1 MRIGI
6 DIRCLSEGRRTGIE
20 EYTINLLK
28 KIFAKDKRNEY
39 VLFFN
44 SWKKNIKVDLD
55 WCRQYSNVRI
65 KKFAFPNKI
74 LNLSLWYFR
83 WPKIDKLLGGVD
95 VFFAPNM
102 NFVALSKS
110 VKFVLTIHD
119 LSFEYFPETF
129 SWKRRWWHFFVNP
142 YYLIKR
148 ADKIIAVS
156 NSTKDDILKKY
167 KISSNKI
174 KVVYNGVSEK
184 MREVDRN
191 DFKLLKIKEKYNLP
205 FNFILFLGTF
215 EPRKNIVGL
224 VKSYELLRKKY
235 GEKAQRFKLVI
246 AGSSGWKSGKI
257 KKSIKRSE
265 FRKDIL
271 LLNFV
276 ENEDKVYLY
285 NLASIFVYP
294 SFFEGFGIP
303 PLEAMKCGVDVVVS
317 NNSSLPEVVGDG
329 GLLVDADKPDEIA
342 IACGELLSDKKISE
356 KLSYCRFKQSQKF
369 SWQKSAEE
377 FLNLINEQS
386 E

>member
-1 MRIGI
+1 MKIGI
-6 DIRCLSEGRRTGIE
+6 DIRCLSEGRRTGVE

-28 KIFAKDKRNEY
+28 KIFAEDKRNEY
-39 VLFFN
+39 ILFFN
-44 SWKKNIKVDLD
+44 SWNKNTKVDLS
-55 WCRQYSNVRI
+55 WYRKYSNVSLKR
-65 KKFAFPNKI
+65 FSFPNKI
-74 LNLSLWYFR
+74 LNLLLWYFR

-95 VFFAPNM
+95 IFFAPNM
-102 NFVALSKS
+102 NFVALSKN
-110 VKFVLTIHD
+110 VKFVLTVHD

-142 YYLIKR
+142 HYLVKR

-156 NSTKDDILKKY
+156 NSTKNDILKKY
-167 KISSNKI
+167 KIPSDKI
-174 KVVYNGVSEK
+174 KVIYNGVSEK
-184 MREVDRN
+184 MREIDRN

-235 GEKAQRFKLVI
+235 GEKVQRFKLVI
-246 AGSSGWKSGKI
+246 AGSSGWKSREI
-257 KKSIKRSE
+257 KKSVGKSE
-265 FRKDIL
+265 FKKDIL

-276 ENEDKVYLY
+276 DDNDKVYLY

-303 PLEAMKCGVDVVVS
+303 PLEAMRCGVNVVAS

-329 GLLVDADKPDEIA
+329 GLLVDADRPDEIA
-342 IACGELLSDKKISE
+342 VACGELLLDKKISE
-356 KLSYCRFKQSQKF
+356 KLSYYRFRQLQKF

-377 FLNLINEQS
+377 FLNLIRS
-386 E
+386 L